1 MRFSRFMPVI
11 GVVLFLGAASHASV
25 TPPPAKVLTK
35 KLEFAELSDTLAYPA
50 RVLSKVNTT
59 ILAETDGVI
68 ASIPAPLGTAVKRGQ
83 KILVIQHTDP
93 VYRYAPFTVVSPV
106 QGVVSAIEV
115 TQGSLVTRGQKLGSV
130 TDPAKVLV
138 KLEIPAA
145 DLGLFRAGVEGEFRM
160 GRENAEAIRVILA
173 GLSPLVDPATGTASA
188 DLEILKGNQTLL
200 PPPGTLGQVR
210 FRVNV
215 RKGYSIPET
224 ALFYRGE
231 ATYVRLLVEGAVK
244 LVEVRLGRGE
254 RGQVEILPAK
264 SDQVFPVNPILIE
277 RTSRFIADGE
287 KVEIQQ
293 DGA

>member
-1 MRFSRFMPVI
+1 
-11 GVVLFLGAASHASV
+11 
-25 TPPPAKVLTK
+25 
-35 KLEFAELSDTLAYPA
+35 
-50 RVLSKVNTT
+50 
-59 ILAETDGVI
+59 
-68 ASIPAPLGTAVKRGQ
+68 
-83 KILVIQHTDP
+83 
-93 VYRYAPFTVVSPV
+93 
-106 QGVVSAIEV
+106 
-115 TQGSLVTRGQKLGSV
+115 
-130 TDPAKVLV
+130 V

-145 DLGLFRAGVEGEFRM
+145 DLAQFRAGVEGEFRT
-160 GRENAEAIRVILA
+160 GRESAEAIKVIVA

-188 DLEILKGNQTLL
+188 DLEILKGDKGIL

-215 RKGYSIPET
+215 RKGYSIPES
-224 ALFYRGE
+224 ALFYKGE
-231 ATYVRLLVEGAVK
+231 TTFVRLLVDGAVK
-244 LVEVRLGRGE
+244 LVEVRLGRKE

>member
-1 MRFSRFMPVI
+1 MLFSYIVPVF
-11 GVVLFLGAASHASV
+11 GLLLLSLSAPAAV
-25 TPPPAKVLTK
+25 EPPPAKVLTK

-93 VYRYAPFTVVSPV
+93 VYRYAPFTVISPV

-130 TDPAKVLV
+130 TDPAKILV

-145 DLGLFRAGVEGEFRM
+145 DLAQFRAGVEGEFRTA
-160 GRENAEAIRVILA
+160 RENSEALKVIVA

-188 DLEILKGNQTLL
+188 DLEILKADKTLL

-224 ALFYRGE
+224 ALFYKGE
-231 ATYVRLLVEGAVK
+231 ATFVRLLVDGAVK
-244 LVEVRLGRGE
+244 LFEVRIGRKE
-254 RGQVEILPAK
+254 RGQVEVTPAK
-264 SDQVFPVNPILIE
+264 ADQPFPANPVLIE